1 MEKKLYNPKK
11 SLHNIN
17 IFNPNI
23 EIKNIFK
30 FENKKKF

>member
-1 MEKKLYNPKK
+1 MNNPKN

-17 IFNPNI
+17 IYNPNI

-30 FENKKKF
+30 FENLKKI